1 MVKLSHAQKRQ
12 LARDNAAR
20 GRELQDVPQCEWPA
34 YRNATRPLRV
44 LRSSEYLVQ
53 IYNVGR
59 LGVVCRITVC
69 RTSVRGD
76 RWADQ
81 ISWDELQR
89 IKGACGYGAHDA
101 VEVYPPDVDVVNVA
115 NMRHLWV
122 LAQPLLFAWRAREK
136 A

>member
-1 MVKLSHAQKRQ
+1 MKLSHAQKRQ

-20 GRELQDVPQCEWPA
+20 GRELQDVPQSEWPT
-34 YRNATRPLRV
+34 YLNVTRPLRV
-44 LRSSEYLVQ
+44 LRSREFLVQ

-59 LGVVCRITVC
+59 LGVVCRLTVC

-81 ISWDELQR
+81 ISWDELQH

-122 LAQPLLFAWRAREK
+122 LAQPLLFAWRATEE